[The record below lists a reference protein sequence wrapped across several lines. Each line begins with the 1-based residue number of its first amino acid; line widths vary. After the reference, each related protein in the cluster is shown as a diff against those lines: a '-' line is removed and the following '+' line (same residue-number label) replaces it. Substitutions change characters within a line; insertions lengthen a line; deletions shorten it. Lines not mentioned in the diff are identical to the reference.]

1 MKHEV
6 TERTTLMEFLTKVYP
21 DSPSTRIKK
30 LLKSGNI
37 RLRGQVITHYAH
49 TLEAG
54 DEIEIA
60 EYTKRTTEAPF
71 KILFEDDWLVA
82 IDKPP
87 GINTSSADNAPSC
100 SAVFTEWYRDNS
112 KGHIRVYVVHRLDK
126 EVSGVLLFAKS
137 EEVMEH
143 LRENWDKTEKRYTA
157 IVEGKPS
164 KPEGIH
170 SSWLMENEF
179 QRMYSV
185 KNEEEGAKFAQTQ
198 YRTTGTIGDYTVLEI
213 TLHTG
218 RKNQIRVHMRDLGC
232 PIVGDRR
239 YGAERKYV
247 RRIRL
252 HSIYLSLPH
261 PVTEKTVVIE
271 SKPPGSF
278 FHFKQADEDYK

>member
-6 TERTTLMEFLTKVYP
+6 TERTTLMEFLSKVYP
-21 DSPSTRIKK
+21 DSPATRIKK

-71 KILFEDDWLVA
+71 KILYEDDWLVA

-112 KGHIRVYVVHRLDK
+112 KGRIRVYVVHRLDK

-137 EEVMEH
+137 ESVMEQ
-143 LRENWDKTEKRYTA
+143 LSENWEKTEKRYMA
-157 IVEGKPS
+157 IVEGKPP

-170 SSWLMENEF
+170 SSWLLENEF

-185 KNEEEGAKFAQTQ
+185 KNEEEGAKFAKTQ
-198 YRTTGTIGDYTVLEI
+198 YRTTGTVGDYTILEI